1 MGGVQLHIPHLLLE
15 ERIEMKEPESKTD
28 QNPLEFY
35 RQQSPITDPGEY
47 AGYFDDLPGDFVEL
61 FGVLNG
67 VMLHYRSAQSLKLPL
82 TRAQRRE
89 QRLHTVRRRLAAFEK
104 INPDS
109 LTSPRPIKD
118 QQIGWCSDF
127 AIMLTSILRHQ
138 GYPARMRVGFE
149 NYFDE
154 INMYGDHWITE
165 FWDPIQ
171 SRWRL
176 IDADVGAAVLDLE
189 QFEKTVK
196 YKVRNG
202 LDFTDLRPG
211 IDFLLVGPVWQQAR
225 AGQVKVDRYRANNV
239 WTGWPLLRGNLL
251 HDFQALNGLEM
262 SLFDYLDE
270 LHQKPQAQLTAAD
283 YAVLDQVAETIL
295 RPEENFEA
303 IRKLFEEMPRT
314 KVIRSHLRMIGVLGD
329 QPVQVTEQILD
340 SDMQR
345 LLRMGIIEGGAE
357 SGLDPSPVQERLAP
371 GVRPSQVPQE
381 KQNGQAGIFVQ
392 GARKNNLKD
401 IDVHIPRNKLV
412 VVTGV
417 SGSGKSSLAFDTIYA
432 EGQRRYIESLSSMAR
447 QFTKQME
454 KPEVDKVVGLN
465 PAIAIEQH
473 TFSPSSLSTVGS
485 ITDII
490 NYLRVLFA
498 RVGAM
503 HCPQCGRDV
512 TAHTP
517 QEITKRL
524 AALPQGTGFSL
535 LAPVNRFGRLS
546 LAQIFED
553 ALKLGY
559 QVVRV
564 NGVLVDL
571 GGKDAVPELSG
582 TFDAEILTAKLSV
595 PVERDP
601 ETANAFFGL
610 CLDKVQA
617 CSELGTGVIVV
628 LLEDEELRLNTDRVC
643 PYCEIH
649 LPKLEPRLLNHN
661 TVFGMCHLCDG
672 LGVQLEVDPEKII
685 SNPEKSLMEDA
696 SQFHFYRNLR
706 KSTSTW
712 WKGRIH
718 SIADYFNAD
727 LELPWK
733 ELPEEFR
740 RAILFGTEGK
750 KIKIDFGTED
760 GSLAVQSERALDGAV
775 HHINR
780 LYRQTKSENS
790 RRYYRQF
797 MKQEPCPECQGEC
810 LKKEARFVTL
820 GRKRFPEVTPNS
832 IGDLYTWIRSLRPQ
846 LNERQLQIGGEL
858 LDEIEQR
865 LRFICEV
872 GLSYLSLERPAP
884 TLSGGEAQ
892 RIRLAGQIGSE
903 LMGVLYVLDEP
914 SIGLHS
920 KDQAALLN
928 LLKHLRDIGNTV
940 LMVEHDRD
948 AMLAADWLI
957 DMGPGAG
964 MLGGKVVAAGT
975 PQEVMAVPGSITG
988 RYLSGGLM
996 IEVPDQAHLR
1006 QANGWLKIRGA
1017 ELHNLKQLDV
1027 EFPLEVFSAITGVS
1041 GSGKSSLVIN
1051 TLAPALE
1058 VVLNHAK
1065 TVPGP
1070 YQGLEGVEQLDRVIH
1085 ITQAPIGRNPRSNP
1099 GTYVKV
1105 LDEVRKLLAGTEMAQ
1120 ARKFSASHFSFNSKG
1135 GRCDACEGYGANKI
1149 KMVFM
1154 ADVWAK
1160 CTVCDGKRFI
1170 PQVLEVQYRGRNIA
1184 DIMEMDVHEAFN
1196 FFRDHSRIR
1205 EILQT
1210 LLDVGLGYL
1219 KLGQNATSLSGGE
1232 AQRIK
1237 LAKELS
1243 RPQRGKTLYILDE
1256 PTTGL
1261 HFADIQKLL
1270 DILHTLVDAG
1280 NTVMVIEHNLDVIKT
1295 ADWIIDLGPEG
1306 GDAGGYIVA
1315 QGTPGQVASN
1325 EQSYTGVALHQVFSG
1340 S

>member
-1 MGGVQLHIPHLLLE
+1 
-15 ERIEMKEPESKTD
+15 MKEPEIKSN
-28 QNPLEFY
+28 QNQLDFY

-47 AGYFDDLPGDFVEL
+47 AGYFDDLPGDYVEL
-61 FGVLNG
+61 FEVLNG
-67 VMLHYRSAQSLKLPL
+67 VMLHYRSAQKLKLPL

-104 INPDS
+104 INPAS
-109 LTSPRPIKD
+109 LNKPRPIKD
-118 QQIGWCSDF
+118 QQIAWCSDF
-127 AIMLTSILRHQ
+127 AIMLTSILRHK

-149 NYFDE
+149 NYFE
-154 INMYGDHWITE
+154 GTGFYGDHWITE
-165 FWDPIQ
+165 FWDSGQ

-189 QFEKTVK
+189 QVERIVK
-196 YKVRNG
+196 HRVRRG

-211 IDFLLVGPVWQQAR
+211 VDFLLIGPVWQQAR
-225 AGQVKVDRYRANNV
+225 AGEIKVDRYRANNV

-262 SLFDYLDE
+262 SLFDYLDD

-283 YAVLDQVAETIL
+283 YAILDQVAETIL
-295 RPEENFEA
+295 EPENNFED

-314 KVIRSHLRMIGVLGD
+314 KIIRSHLRMIGVLGD
-329 QPVQVTEQILD
+329 QPVRVTDRILD

-345 LLRMGIIEGGAE
+345 LKLLGRKEKVEEG
-357 SGLDPSPVQERLAP
+357 SHDSTPVQEQP
-371 GVRPSQVPQE
+371 VPDSRSSLVPRE

-401 IDVHIPRNKLV
+401 IDVHIPRNQLV

-473 TFSPSSLSTVGS
+473 TFSASSLSTVGS
-485 ITDII
+485 ITDVI

-498 RVGAM
+498 RAGAM

-512 TAHTP
+512 TSHTP
-517 QEITKRL
+517 QEITRWL
-524 AALPQGTGFSL
+524 AALPPGTGFKL
-535 LAPVNRFGRLS
+535 LAPVNRFGRLG
-546 LAQIFED
+546 LPQIFD
-553 ALKLGY
+553 NAMKQGY
-559 QVVRV
+559 GSVRV
-564 NGVLVDL
+564 NGVMVDL
-571 GGKDAVPELSG
+571 EGKDPIPELSG
-582 TFDAEILTAKLSV
+582 TFDAEILAAEMIV
-595 PVERDP
+595 PGERDP
-601 ETANAFFGL
+601 ETMNAFFSF
-610 CLDKVQA
+610 CLEKVHE
-617 CSELGTGVIVV
+617 CSEQGTGVLVV

-661 TVFGMCHLCDG
+661 TVFGMCHMCDG

-696 SQFHFYRNLR
+696 SQFYVYKNLR
-706 KSTSTW
+706 KSTSSW
-712 WKGRIH
+712 WKGRMH
-718 SIADYFNAD
+718 AIADYFNAD

-733 ELPEEFR
+733 DLPEDFR
-740 RAILFGTEGK
+740 RAIIYGTEGK

-797 MKQEPCPECQGEC
+797 MEQEPCPECQGEC

-820 GRKRFPEVTPNS
+820 GGKRFPEVTRKS
-832 IGDLYTWIRSLRPQ
+832 IGDLYNWIQSLRPK
-846 LNERQLQIGGEL
+846 LNERQLEIGGEL

-865 LRFICEV
+865 LRFIGEV
-872 GLSYLSLERPAP
+872 GLSYLSLDRPAP

-928 LLKHLRDIGNTV
+928 LLKHLRDSGNTV

-948 AMLAADWLI
+948 AMMAADWLI
-957 DMGPGAG
+957 DIGPGAG
-964 MLGGKVVAAGT
+964 MLGGEVVAVGT

-988 RYLSGGLM
+988 RYLAGALM
-996 IEVPDQAHLR
+996 IELPDQAHLR
-1006 QANGWLKIRGA
+1006 HANGWLKIRGA

-1027 EFPLEVFSAITGVS
+1027 DFPLEVFSAITGVS
-1041 GSGKSSLVIN
+1041 GSGKSSLVIS

-1058 VVLNHAK
+1058 AVLNHAK

-1070 YQGLEGVEQLDRVIH
+1070 YKGLEGVEQLDRVIH

-1105 LDEVRKLLAGTEMAQ
+1105 LDEVRKLLAATDMAQ
-1120 ARKFSASHFSFNSKG
+1120 ARKFSVGHFSFNSKD

-1160 CTVCDGKRFI
+1160 CTVCDGKRFV
-1170 PQVLEVQYRGRNIA
+1170 PQVLEVQHQGKNIA
-1184 DIMEMDVHEAFN
+1184 EIMEMDVHEAYEFFN
-1196 FFRDHSRIR
+1196 DHPRIR
-1205 EILQT
+1205 AILQT

-1306 GDAGGYIVA
+1306 GEEGGYIVA
-1315 QGTPGQVASN
+1315 QGSPSQVATI
-1325 EQSYTGVALHQVFSG
+1325 EESYTGAALQNVFSG
-1340 S
+1340 G

>member
-1 MGGVQLHIPHLLLE
+1 
-15 ERIEMKEPESKTD
+15 MKELGIKTN
-28 QNPLEFY
+28 QNQLDFY
-35 RQQSPITDPGEY
+35 RQQSPITDPGEF
-47 AGYFDDLPGDFVEL
+47 AAYFDNLPDDFVEM

-67 VMLHYRSAQSLKLPL
+67 VMLHYRSAKRLKLPL

-109 LTSPRPIKD
+109 LTTPRPIKD

-127 AIMLTSILRHQ
+127 AIMLTSILRHK

-149 NYFDE
+149 NYFE
-154 INMYGDHWITE
+154 GAGFYGDHWITE
-165 FWDPIQ
+165 FWDPAQ

-176 IDADVGAAVLDLE
+176 IDADVGAAILDLD
-189 QFEKTVK
+189 QFEKMAK
-196 YKVRNG
+196 HKVRRG

-211 IDFLLVGPVWQQAR
+211 VDFLLVGPVWQQAR
-225 AGQVKVDRYRANNV
+225 AGEIKVDRYRANNV

-283 YAVLDQVAETIL
+283 YAVLDQVAATIL
-295 RPEENFEA
+295 KPEENFKA
-303 IRKLFEEMPRT
+303 IRNLFEEMPRT
-314 KVIRSHLRMIGVLGD
+314 NVIRSHLRMIGVLGD
-329 QPVQVTEQILD
+329 QPIRLTDRILD

-345 LLRMGIIEGGAE
+345 LMLLGEKDKVEKHGQG
-357 SGLDPSPVQERLAP
+357 PSTGEEQSAAD
-371 GVRPSQVPQE
+371 VRSSLVPKD

-401 IDVHIPRNKLV
+401 IDVHIPRNQLV

-473 TFSPSSLSTVGS
+473 TFSASSLSTVGS

-512 TAHTP
+512 TSHTP

-524 AALPQGTGFSL
+524 AVLPPGTGFKL

-546 LAQIFED
+546 LEQIIESTMKQGYS
-553 ALKLGY
+553 AL
-559 QVVRV
+559 RV
-564 NGVLVDL
+564 NGLMVDL
-571 GGKDAVPELSG
+571 DWKDTAPELSG
-582 TFDAEILTAKLSV
+582 TFDAEILVAQLSV

-601 ETANAFFGL
+601 ESRSAFFEY
-610 CLDKVQA
+610 CLEKVQE
-617 CSELGTGVIVV
+617 CSEMGTGVLVV

-661 TVFGMCHLCDG
+661 TVFGMCHMCDG
-672 LGVQLEVDPEKII
+672 LGVHLEVDPEKII

-696 SQFHFYRNLR
+696 SQFYVYKNLR
-706 KSTSTW
+706 KSTSAW

-718 SIADYFNAD
+718 AIADYFKAD

-733 ELPEEFR
+733 DLPEDFR
-740 RAILFGTEGK
+740 RAIIFGTEGK

-820 GRKRFPEVTPNS
+820 EEKRFPEVTRKS
-832 IGDLYTWIRSLRPQ
+832 IGELHRWIQSLRPK
-846 LNERQLQIGGEL
+846 LNGRQLEIGGEL

-865 LRFICEV
+865 LRFICDV
-872 GLSYLSLERPAP
+872 GLSYLSLDRPAP

-948 AMLAADWLI
+948 AMMAADWLI

-964 MLGGKVVAAGT
+964 MLGGEVVAVGT

-988 RYLSGGLM
+988 RYLAGDLM
-996 IEVPDQAHLR
+996 IELPDQAHLR
-1006 QANGWLKIRGA
+1006 RANGWLKIRGA

-1027 EFPLEVFSAITGVS
+1027 DFPLGVFSAITGVS
-1041 GSGKSSLVIN
+1041 GSGKSSLVIS

-1058 VVLNHAK
+1058 SALNHAQ

-1070 YQGLEGVEQLDRVIH
+1070 YKKLEGVDQLDRVIH

-1105 LDEVRKLLAGTEMAQ
+1105 LDEIRKLLAATDMAQ
-1120 ARKFSASHFSFNSKG
+1120 TRNFSASHFSFNSKD

-1160 CTVCDGKRFI
+1160 CTVCDGKRFV
-1170 PQVLEVQYRGRNIA
+1170 PQVLEVRYQGKNIA
-1184 DIMEMDVHEAFN
+1184 EIMEMDVHDAYE
-1196 FFRDHSRIR
+1196 FFKDHSRIR
-1205 EILQT
+1205 AILQT

-1270 DILHTLVDAG
+1270 DILHTLVKAG

-1295 ADWIIDLGPEG
+1295 ADWVVDLGPEG
-1306 GDAGGYIVA
+1306 GDDGGYIVV
-1315 QGTPGQVASN
+1315 QGPPGQVALI
-1325 EQSYTGVALHQVFSG
+1325 EESYTGKALQKVFSG